1 MIYLPKKDKYIV
13 SLDVGTSK
21 ICAAIG
27 LVNEAEQIDVVGIGQ
42 CESKGLRKGVVV
54 NMEET
59 IESIRRAVEEAELM
73 AGVTVESVYAGIAG
87 GHIKGFNSKGVIAIY
102 GKNHEI
108 SREDVHRVI
117 EAAKAVSIPADREI
131 LHIIPQEFIL
141 DGQDGIAEPLG
152 MRGSRLEAN
161 VHIVT
166 ALSMSIQNLV
176 SCINRAGIE
185 VADIILE
192 QLACSE
198 AALTLDEK
206 ELGVAL
212 IDIGGGTTDLAIFE
226 RGSIW
231 HTAVLPSGGHHFTN
245 DIAVG
250 LRTPIAEAEKIK
262 KKYGCALSSLLSD
275 EEVVEVPGVGEQ
287 KPRILSRQMLGDII
301 QPRAEEIFNL
311 VLEEIRRIGYEKSL
325 NAGLVLCGGGAVME
339 GMVEVAEE
347 IFGLPARVGNP
358 MGIGGL
364 VDVVNNPIY
373 AVAIGLILYAY
384 RNQSQ
389 ERAFKYKRE
398 NIFGRTASKFTRWF
412 TELFK

>member
-1 MIYLPKKDKYIV
+1 VISLPKKDKYIV

-59 IESIRRAVEEAELM
+59 IESIKRAVEEAELM
-73 AGVTVESVYAGIAG
+73 AGVTVESVHAGIAG

-185 VADIILE
+185 VSDIILE

-212 IDIGGGTTDLAIFE
+212 IDIGGGTTDIAIFE

-275 EEVVEVPGVGEQ
+275 DEVVEVPGVGEQ

-311 VLEEIRRIGYEKSL
+311 VLEEIKRIGYEKSL

-364 VDVVNNPIY
+364 VDVVNNPIF

-398 NIFGRTASKFTRWF
+398 NIFGRTAAKFTRWF

>member
-1 MIYLPKKDKYIV
+1 VIPLPKKDKYIV

-27 LVNEAEQIDVVGIGQ
+27 LVNEVEQIDIVGIGQ
-42 CESKGLRKGVVV
+42 CESKGLRKGMVV

-59 IESIRRAVEEAELM
+59 IGSIKRAVEEAELM

-87 GHIKGFNSKGVIAIY
+87 GHIKGFNSKGVVAIY

-108 SREDVHRVI
+108 SREDMHRVM

-131 LHIIPQEFIL
+131 LHVLPQEFIL

-198 AALTLDEK
+198 AALTPDEK
-206 ELGVAL
+206 ELGIAL
-212 IDIGGGTTDLAIFE
+212 IDIGGGTTDLAVFE

-275 EEVVEVPGVGEQ
+275 DEVVEVPGVGEQ
-287 KPRILSRQMLGDII
+287 KPRILSRQMLGEII

-311 VLEEIRRIGYEKSL
+311 VLEEIKRIGYEKSL

-347 IFGLPARVGNP
+347 IFGLPARIGNP

-373 AVAIGLILYAY
+373 AVAVGLILYAH

-389 ERAFKYKRE
+389 ERVFKYKRE
-398 NIFGRTASKFTRWF
+398 NIFGRSAAKFYRWF